1 MVKARDGYR
10 SKNVR
15 VTGSTGGG
23 GRTRIPTT
31 RRGRAGAGAG
41 GVSLVGILV
50 LVAMSFL
57 GGGGVDLGSLG
68 LDATSLGGAG
78 ASLTA
83 NDLPDVSDEDLS
95 EWSAIFDDVQ
105 NTWIDIFE
113 QAGLEYDE
121 SVLTI
126 FNGSTATGGCGNVPA
141 QVGPFYCPADGGVYF
156 DPGFFRE
163 LAARFGAEG
172 DFAIAYVIAHEI
184 GHHVQNL
191 TGVSDQVRAQQQ
203 GQSQEVQNAL
213 LVRLELQA
221 DCLAG
226 IWAFQ
231 AAQRPATLNGNDNLL
246 YLEVGD
252 IAEGLQA
259 AEAVGD
265 DSIQEQAG
273 VAITP
278 HDWTHGSA
286 EQREAWLRLGL
297 ETGNPAECSATFN
310 EDVPATEIMP

>member
-10 SKNVR
+10 SRNVR
-15 VTGSTGGG
+15 VTGATGGSTGA
-23 GRTRIPTT
+23 TS
-31 RRGRAGAGAG
+31 RRRAGAGAG
-41 GVSLVGILV
+41 GVSLIGILV
-50 LVAMSFL
+50 FVAISFL

-68 LDATSLGGAG
+68 LDATSLGAG
-78 ASLTA
+78 SSGLTST
-83 NDLPDVSDEDLS
+83 DLPDLSDEDLS
-95 EWSAIFDDVQ
+95 EWSAVFDDVQ
-105 NTWIDIFE
+105 NTWITIFDS
-113 QAGLEYDE
+113 AGLEYED
-121 SVLTI
+121 SILTI

-141 QVGPFYCPADGGVYF
+141 QVGPFYCPADNGVYF

-163 LAARFGAEG
+163 LAARFDAPG

-203 GQSQEVQNAL
+203 GQSQAVQNAL

-231 AAQRPATLNGNDNLL
+231 ASQRPPTLNGNDNLL

-259 AEAVGD
+259 AAAVGD
-265 DSIQEQAG
+265 DNIQEQAG

-278 HDWTHGSA
+278 HTWTHGSA
-286 EQREAWLRLGL
+286 EQREAWLRAGL
-297 ETGNPAECSATFN
+297 ESGNPSVCSATFN